1 MPKKPAAKKLTRH
14 DQRNLD
20 VEISFIEGVVRRDP
34 GYVDA
39 LQILG
44 DDYTRRGR
52 FADGLTVD
60 EQLAKLRPHDATVLY
75 NLACSYS
82 LTDRLDEALD
92 ALHRALAV
100 GYKEFDWMA
109 KDPDLEAVRQHPLY
123 EKIRAKIKAAKPKS
137 KSA

>member
-1 MPKKPAAKKLTRH
+1 MPKKPVAKKLTRN

-60 EQLAKLRPHDATVLY
+60 EQLARLRPHDAMVLY

-92 ALHRALAV
+92 ALHRALGA
-100 GYKEFDWMA
+100 GYSEFDWLN
-109 KDPDLEAVRQHPLY
+109 KDPDLEAVRLHPLY
-123 EKIRAKIKAAKPKS
+123 AKVKAKMKAQKLKS
-137 KSA
+137 KSS

>member
-1 MPKKPAAKKLTRH
+1 MPKKPVEKKLSRT

-44 DDYTRRGR
+44 DDYTKRGR

-92 ALHRALAV
+92 ALHRAIGA
-100 GYKEFDWMA
+100 GYKEFTWLT
-109 KDPDLEAVRQHPLY
+109 KDPDLEAVRQHPDF
-123 EKIRAKIKAAKPKS
+123 EKVRAKIKAAKS
-137 KSA
+137 RDKSA